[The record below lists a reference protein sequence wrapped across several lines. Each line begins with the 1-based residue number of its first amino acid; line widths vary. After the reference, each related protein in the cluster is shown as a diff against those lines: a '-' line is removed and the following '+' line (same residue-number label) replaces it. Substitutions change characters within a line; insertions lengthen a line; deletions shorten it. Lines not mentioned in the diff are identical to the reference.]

1 MYEEGDNKMV
11 TVVNNLI
18 GGGGKML
25 IFKYLDSL
33 VLWPFL
39 CFT

>member
-1 MYEEGDNKMV
+1 MV

-18 GGGGKML
+18 GGGKML
-25 IFKYLDSL
+25 IYKHLDSL

>member
-18 GGGGKML
+18 GGGKML